1 MSLLLMVKLFEA
13 LITIR
18 APYKNFHTLPASASR
33 VLEATA
39 GGVDVM
45 QAGSLP
51 QSIDTIRPGKQIH
64 VLLYYACARFHPL
77 FNPVINDRT

>member
-18 APYKNFHTLPASASR
+18 APYKNSHTLPASASR

-39 GGVDVM
+39 GGVDVV

-51 QSIDTIRPGKQIH
+51 QPMDTIHPGEQIH
-64 VLLYYACARFHPL
+64 VLLYYTCVRFHLP
-77 FNPVINDRT
+77 FNPVINDRA